1 MKKSL
6 LLILASLFTVFALT
20 GCADEEKN
28 DTPVITQPTLSESD
42 LKSLQGT
49 YDIEFFYTSATVA
62 TLTNDCS
69 KLQEYVGSK
78 LQEYVGSD
86 AKCSNSEMQGK
97 GSIAVSNDNDSVK
110 IITKVQLDGGG
121 FNNPIVAQFAKNQK
135 YNYTV
140 YNDIPVSAVKDN
152 YLNLDN
158 VTKGTTGRNAD
169 SSASAVSKDDTYNI
183 TIENGI
189 VIIDMIKY
197 TGISI
202 AETAPVVVRMKKV
215 SDNVETLDPNTA
227 FPTPDISNI
236 FKADIGYNLPA
247 GAPFPVSISNIF
259 KADIGYN
266 N

>member
-49 YDIEFFYTSATVA
+49 YDIEFFYTYATVA

-69 KLQEYVGSK
+69 KLQEYVD
-78 LQEYVGSD
+78 SD
-86 AKCSNSEMQGK
+86 AKCSNIANQRDSEMQGK
-97 GSIAVSNDNDSVK
+97 GSIAVSNDYVT

-121 FNNPIVAQFAKNQK
+121 FNNPTVAQVAKNQK

-158 VTKGTTGRNAD
+158 VTKGTGGRNAD
-169 SSASAVSKDDTYNI
+169 SLACSKDDTYNI

-189 VIIDMIKY
+189 VIIDMIKD

-202 AETAPVVVRMKKV
+202 AKTAPVVVRMKKV

-236 FKADIGYNLPA
+236 FKAD
-247 GAPFPVSISNIF
+247 V
-259 KADIGYN
+259 GYN

>member
-49 YDIEFFYTSATVA
+49 YDIEFFYTYATVA
-62 TLTNDCS
+62 TLTNDC
-69 KLQEYVGSK
+69 SK

-97 GSIAVSNDNDSVK
+97 GSIAVSNDYVK

-121 FNNPIVAQFAKNQK
+121 FNDPAVAQVAKNQK

-140 YNDIPVSAVKDN
+140 YDDIPVSAVKGN

-169 SSASAVSKDDTYNI
+169 SLAGSKDDTYNI

-189 VIIDMIKY
+189 VIIGMIKD

-202 AETAPVVVRMKKV
+202 AKTAPVVVRMKKV

-236 FKADIGYNLPA
+236 FKADIGYN
-247 GAPFPVSISNIF
+247 N
-259 KADIGYN
+259 
-266 N
+266 

>member
-49 YDIEFFYTSATVA
+49 YDIEFFYTYATVA

-69 KLQEYVGSK
+69 KLQEYVGS
-78 LQEYVGSD
+78 D
-86 AKCSNSEMQGK
+86 AKCSNIAYQRDSEMLGK
-97 GSIAVSNDNDSVK
+97 GSIAVSECSNIANQRDSEMQGKGRIAVSNDCVK

-121 FNNPIVAQFAKNQK
+121 FNNPTVAQVAKNQK

-140 YNDIPVSAVKDN
+140 YKDIPVSAVKDN

-169 SSASAVSKDDTYNI
+169 SLAGSEDDTYNI

-189 VIIDMIKY
+189 VIIDMIKD

-202 AETAPVVVRMKKV
+202 AKTAPVVVRMKKV

-236 FKADIGYNLPA
+236 FKADIGYN
-247 GAPFPVSISNIF
+247 N
-259 KADIGYN
+259 
-266 N
+266 

>member
-28 DTPVITQPTLSESD
+28 DTPVITQPTLSESEITQPTLSD

-49 YDIEFFYTSATVA
+49 YDIEFFYTDAAVA

-69 KLQEYVGSK
+69 KLQEYVGS
-78 LQEYVGSD
+78 D
-86 AKCSNSEMQGK
+86 AKCSNIANQRDSEMQGK
-97 GSIAVSNDNDSVK
+97 GSIAVSNDCVK

-121 FNNPIVAQFAKNQK
+121 FNNPTVAQVAKNQK

-140 YNDIPVSAVKDN
+140 YNDIPFSAVKDN

-169 SSASAVSKDDTYNI
+169 SLADSKDDTYNI

-189 VIIDMIKY
+189 VIIDMIKD

-202 AETAPVVVRMKKV
+202 AKTAPVVVRMKKV

-236 FKADIGYNLPA
+236 FKADIGH
-247 GAPFPVSISNIF
+247 
-259 KADIGYN
+259 N

>member
-28 DTPVITQPTLSESD
+28 DTPVITQPTLSD

-49 YDIEFFYTSATVA
+49 YDIEFFYTYATVA

-69 KLQEYVGSK
+69 KLQEYVGS
-78 LQEYVGSD
+78 D
-86 AKCSNSEMQGK
+86 AKCSNIANQRDSEMQGK
-97 GSIAVSNDNDSVK
+97 GSIAVSNDCVK

-121 FNNPIVAQFAKNQK
+121 FNNPMVAQVAKNQK

-140 YNDIPVSAVKDN
+140 YNDIPASAANDN

-169 SSASAVSKDDTYNI
+169 SFADSKDDTYNI

-189 VIIDMIKY
+189 VIIKMIKD

-202 AETAPVVVRMKKV
+202 AKTAPVVVRMKKV

-236 FKADIGYNLPA
+236 FKADIGH
-247 GAPFPVSISNIF
+247 
-259 KADIGYN
+259 N

>member
-28 DTPVITQPTLSESD
+28 DTPVITQPTLVITQPTLSPESG

-49 YDIEFFYTSATVA
+49 YDIEFFYTYATVA

-69 KLQEYVGSK
+69 KLQEYV
-78 LQEYVGSD
+78 VSD

-97 GSIAVSNDNDSVK
+97 GSIAVSNDYVK

-121 FNNPIVAQFAKNQK
+121 FNNPMVAQVAKNQK

-140 YNDIPVSAVKDN
+140 YNDIPVSAVKNN

-169 SSASAVSKDDTYNI
+169 SLAGSKDDTYNI

-189 VIIDMIKY
+189 VIIDMIKD

-202 AETAPVVVRMKKV
+202 AKTAPVVVRMKKV

-236 FKADIGYNLPA
+236 FKADIGYN
-247 GAPFPVSISNIF
+247 N
-259 KADIGYN
+259 
-266 N
+266 

>member
-28 DTPVITQPTLSESD
+28 DTPVITQPTITQPTLSESD

-49 YDIEFFYTSATVA
+49 YDIEFFYTYATVA

-69 KLQEYVGSK
+69 KLQEYVGS
-78 LQEYVGSD
+78 D
-86 AKCSNSEMQGK
+86 AKCSNSEMKGK
-97 GSIAVSNDNDSVK
+97 GSITVSNDYVK

-121 FNNPIVAQFAKNQK
+121 FNNPTVAQVAKNQK

-140 YNDIPVSAVKDN
+140 YNDIPVYAVKDN

-169 SSASAVSKDDTYNI
+169 SLAGTVSKDDTYNI

-189 VIIDMIKY
+189 VIINMIKY

-202 AETAPVVVRMKKV
+202 AKTAPVVVRMKKV
-215 SDNVETLDPNTA
+215 SDNVEDLDANTA

-236 FKADIGYNLPA
+236 FKADVGYKN
-247 GAPFPVSISNIF
+247 
-259 KADIGYN
+259 
-266 N
+266 

>member
-49 YDIEFFYTSATVA
+49 YDIEFFYTYATVA

-69 KLQEYVGSK
+69 KLQEYVGS
-78 LQEYVGSD
+78 D
-86 AKCSNSEMQGK
+86 AKCSNIANQRDSEMQGK
-97 GSIAVSNDNDSVK
+97 GSIAVSDDYVT

-121 FNNPIVAQFAKNQK
+121 FNNPTVAQVAKNQK

-169 SSASAVSKDDTYNI
+169 SLADSKDDTYNI

-189 VIIDMIKY
+189 VIIDMIKD

-202 AETAPVVVRMKKV
+202 AKTAPVVVRMKKV

-236 FKADIGYNLPA
+236 FKADIGC
-247 GAPFPVSISNIF
+247 
-259 KADIGYN
+259 N

>member
-42 LKSLQGT
+42 LKSLKGT
-49 YDIEFFYTSATVA
+49 YDIEFFYTDATVA

-97 GSIAVSNDNDSVK
+97 GSIDVDNGHVK

-121 FNNPIVAQFAKNQK
+121 FNNPMVAQVPFAKNQK

-169 SSASAVSKDDTYNI
+169 SLAGSKDDTYNI

-189 VIIDMIKY
+189 VIINMIKD

-202 AETAPVVVRMKKV
+202 AKTAPVVVRMKKV
-215 SDNVETLDPNTA
+215 SDNVEILDPNTA

-236 FKADIGYNLPA
+236 FKADIGYN
-247 GAPFPVSISNIF
+247 N
-259 KADIGYN
+259 
-266 N
+266 

>member
-28 DTPVITQPTLSESD
+28 DTPVITQPTLNDTPVITQPTLSD

-49 YDIEFFYTSATVA
+49 YDIEFFYTYATVA

-69 KLQEYVGSK
+69 KLQEYVGS
-78 LQEYVGSD
+78 D
-86 AKCSNSEMQGK
+86 AKCSNIANQRDSEMQGK
-97 GSIAVSNDNDSVK
+97 GSIAVSEDNVT

-121 FNNPIVAQFAKNQK
+121 FNNPTVAQVAKNQK

-140 YNDIPVSAVKDN
+140 YKDIPVYAVKDN

-169 SSASAVSKDDTYNI
+169 RLAGSEDDTYNI

-189 VIIDMIKY
+189 VIINMIKD
-197 TGISI
+197 TGIII
-202 AETAPVVVRMKKV
+202 AKTAPVVVRMKKV

-236 FKADIGYNLPA
+236 FKAD
-247 GAPFPVSISNIF
+247 V
-259 KADIGYN
+259 GYN